1 MLEKRIILDIFPAAN
16 VIKPMSVQFHS
27 QIHHQQ
33 DGNGKPISLSLQN
46 KNLKPEGDIMV
57 ATSYIGAN
65 KTIEHSVSVQVGL
78 DGDVKAPK

>member
-1 MLEKRIILDIFPAAN
+1 MVMVK
-16 VIKPMSVQFHS
+16 S
-27 QIHHQQ
+27 
-33 DGNGKPISLSLQN
+33 ISLSLQN

-65 KTIEHSVSVQVGL
+65 KTVEHSFSVQVGL

>member
-1 MLEKRIILDIFPAAN
+1 MVMVK
-16 VIKPMSVQFHS
+16 S
-27 QIHHQQ
+27 
-33 DGNGKPISLSLQN
+33 ISLSLQN

-65 KTIEHSVSVQVGL
+65 KTVQHSVSVQVGL